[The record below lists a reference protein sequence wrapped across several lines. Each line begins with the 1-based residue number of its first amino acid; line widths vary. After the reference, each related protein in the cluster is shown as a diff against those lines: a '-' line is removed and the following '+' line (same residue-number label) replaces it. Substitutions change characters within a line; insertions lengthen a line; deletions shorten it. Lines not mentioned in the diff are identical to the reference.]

1 MAHDAPVPT
10 SRFASRFVMRTA
22 ITFATAAALLTAG
35 LAFVGVEQAGASPT
49 LAFTSPP
56 AGNYGTVY
64 PPVLILGTS
73 YSYNGIEA
81 TGNVGTVT
89 YTLNSALPQGLS
101 LDPTTGAVTGTD
113 TLDPSGT
120 PVYTFVTISDSS
132 SPTANAFFIFQPD
145 SGLSAM
151 PTAAPTT
158 IDPGQA
164 SYSWNGDTTTGGVGT
179 ITYSDTNAALPAG
192 LSFDTSTGIVSGP
205 PSLSATP
212 ATITVTAT
220 DADGATASQAY
231 TFGVDPA
238 LGFTSTAAPTSI
250 DPGESN
256 YSWNGDVA
264 TGGVGTI
271 SYSDNAATLPAGLSF
286 DPTTGIFSGSPAANA
301 TGGTITVTATDA
313 DGVALS
319 QPYTFTVGTALSF
332 VSSADPTFIDPGQA
346 NYSWNG
352 DTATGGVGPI
362 TYSAPGNFP
371 GGLSFNTT
379 TGAVTGSPSASDTDT
394 QVNIFAADSHGAVIE
409 HTYNFIVGVPLAF
422 ISTTDP
428 TTMDPGQANYSWNGD
443 TADGGVGTIT
453 YSAPGNFPAGLT
465 FDATTGAV
473 TGSPSANVADTQ
485 VDVFATDS
493 LGAVIEHTYNF
504 IAGVPLAF
512 VSTTDPTTMDPGQAN
527 YSWNGDTATGGSG
540 PITYSAPGNFPAGLT
555 FNPTTG
561 AVTGTPATNV
571 ADTQVDVFATDSLG
585 AVIDHTYNFI
595 AGVPLAFVSS
605 ADPTF
610 IDPGQSN
617 YSWNGDTAT
626 GGSGTITYS
635 APGNFPAGLTFNPTT
650 GAVTGTPATNVADT
664 QVDVFATDSLGAV
677 IEHTYNFI
685 VGVPLAFVSSAD
697 PTFIDPGQSNYSW
710 NGDTATGGSGT
721 ITYSAPGNF
730 PAGLTF
736 NPTTGAVTGTPATN
750 VADTQV
756 DVFATDSLGAVIE
769 HTYNFIVGVPLAFVS
784 TTDPTV
790 IDPGQA
796 NYSWNGD
803 TATGGVGTIN
813 YSAPGNFPAGL
824 SFNTTTGAVTG
835 SPSASDTDSQV
846 NVFATD
852 SLGAVIEHTY
862 NFIVS
867 APLAIGTGT
876 PPTLNDGVGTYSFSG
891 AEANGGSGA
900 DTYSLTGTLPSGL
913 TLDTTTGLISQLGT
927 ATTTASATS
936 ENFSVTATD
945 GLGASSTGQFTIT
958 ATPVV
963 VSGGGGGSSSTPVPV
978 VTSTTIPTP
987 IAAAIVPVN
996 PRAFKVIGKVVVHK
1010 TSVVSITGIGFS
1022 GQPAV
1027 TSNEKGTKAV
1037 VSHDTGSLLTV
1048 HVTLAANESIGEHTF
1063 TIVLANGKSCKVNY
1077 SVVA

>member
-443 TADGGVGTIT
+443 TA
-453 YSAPGNFPAGLT
+453 
-465 FDATTGAV
+465 
-473 TGSPSANVADTQ
+473 
-485 VDVFATDS
+485 
-493 LGAVIEHTYNF
+493 
-504 IAGVPLAF
+504 
-512 VSTTDPTTMDPGQAN
+512 
-527 YSWNGDTATGGSG
+527 TGGSG
-540 PITYSAPGNFPAGLT
+540 P
-555 FNPTTG
+555 
-561 AVTGTPATNV
+561 
-571 ADTQVDVFATDSLG
+571 
-585 AVIDHTYNFI
+585 
-595 AGVPLAFVSS
+595 
-605 ADPTF
+605 
-610 IDPGQSN
+610 
-617 YSWNGDTAT
+617 
-626 GGSGTITYS
+626 ITYS

>member
-561 AVTGTPATNV
+561 AVTGTP
-571 ADTQVDVFATDSLG
+571 S
-585 AVIDHTYNFI
+585 
-595 AGVPLAFVSS
+595 
-605 ADPTF
+605 
-610 IDPGQSN
+610 
-617 YSWNGDTAT
+617 
-626 GGSGTITYS
+626 
-635 APGNFPAGLTFNPTT
+635 
-650 GAVTGTPATNVADT
+650 TNVADT

>member
-264 TGGVGTI
+264 AGGVGTI

-540 PITYSAPGNFPAGLT
+540 P
-555 FNPTTG
+555 
-561 AVTGTPATNV
+561 
-571 ADTQVDVFATDSLG
+571 
-585 AVIDHTYNFI
+585 
-595 AGVPLAFVSS
+595 
-605 ADPTF
+605 
-610 IDPGQSN
+610 
-617 YSWNGDTAT
+617 
-626 GGSGTITYS
+626 ITYS

>member
-504 IAGVPLAF
+504 I
-512 VSTTDPTTMDPGQAN
+512 
-527 YSWNGDTATGGSG
+527 
-540 PITYSAPGNFPAGLT
+540 
-555 FNPTTG
+555 
-561 AVTGTPATNV
+561 
-571 ADTQVDVFATDSLG
+571 
-585 AVIDHTYNFI
+585 
-595 AGVPLAFVSS
+595 
-605 ADPTF
+605 
-610 IDPGQSN
+610 
-617 YSWNGDTAT
+617 
-626 GGSGTITYS
+626 
-635 APGNFPAGLTFNPTT
+635 
-650 GAVTGTPATNVADT
+650 
-664 QVDVFATDSLGAV
+664 
-677 IEHTYNFI
+677 

-769 HTYNFIVGVPLAFVS
+769 HTYNFIAGVPLAFVS
-784 TTDPTV
+784 SADPTF
-790 IDPGQA
+790 IDPGQS

-803 TATGGVGTIN
+803 TATGGSGTIT